1 MIKSSMVLRSTSK
14 NVNICVI
21 CKYTVLGWDQ
31 TVKLTLMNQ
40 MVKRFTLTGIL
51 NLEFDDLQRR
61 VKEVDKIKNI
71 YHISTV

>member
-1 MIKSSMVLRSTSK
+1 
-14 NVNICVI
+14 
-21 CKYTVLGWDQ
+21 
-31 TVKLTLMNQ
+31 

-51 NLEFDDLQRR
+51 NLEFDDLQRW